1 MDNVEIRDD
10 LIIEE
15 EEVKLKLLEPI
26 IRERAVK
33 DMKDVYY
40 VDSIEVDGNDIT
52 IIDNDEDATYTF
64 GDGVQFMDLDKATE
78 LMLYENVSPLV
89 DEDDRLCWGFIVHNE
104 DDRDVVYLFHNN
116 DVIEYK

>member
-26 IRERAVK
+26 IKERAVK

-40 VDSIEVDGNDIT
+40 VDEVKQDGEDIT

-64 GDGVQFMDLDKATE
+64 GDATEFMDIDKATE

-89 DEDDRLCWGFIVHNE
+89 DEEDGLCWGFIIHNE
-104 DDRDVVYLFHNN
+104 DDRDVVYLFHKG

>member
-1 MDNVEIRDD
+1 MNVEIRDD

-26 IRERAVK
+26 IRERAIK

-40 VDSIEVDGNDIT
+40 VDEVKQDGEDII

-64 GDGVQFMDLDKATE
+64 GDGVQFMNLDKATE
-78 LMLYENVSPLV
+78 LMLYENISPLV
-89 DEDDRLCWGFIVHNE
+89 DEDDGKCWGFIVHNE
-104 DDRDVVYLFHNN
+104 DDRDTIYNFHNG